1 MINVVSGPPRED
13 SIPTSTANLGVSYSE
28 MAIIA
33 EVYALRQFAAISV
46 FQSKTRQWQ
55 TGGTAPAKSSRN
67 RGRLE
72 KQAGLSK
79 PAFFFSTMN
88 LTMWA
93 GKRCQQIGLAFLH
106 FSRNRPHP

>member
-46 FQSKTRQWQ
+46 FPKRNETEASFRNESVWMSIIQGRREKRVSLDKRGFSSWQ
-55 TGGTAPAKSSRN
+55 
-67 RGRLE
+67 
-72 KQAGLSK
+72 
-79 PAFFFSTMN
+79 
-88 LTMWA
+88 
-93 GKRCQQIGLAFLH
+93 
-106 FSRNRPHP
+106 